1 MKARIL
7 TVIISSSLFLSG
19 CGVINFL
26 TPYKLDI
33 PQGNEVTMDQVENLK
48 VGMTQSQVRFV
59 LGTPLLV
66 DPFHQNRWEYVYRDE
81 RSGRLRDSKRLSVT
95 FENNLLAKWEGEA
108 LPEPPA
114 RTAAKNRASAPT
126 DADDLIRSKI
136 DPSNVGSKEIEVK
149 PLIDK
154 GF

>member
-7 TVIISSSLFLSG
+7 TVIISGSLLLTG
-19 CGVINFL
+19 CSAVNFI

-33 PQGNEVTMDQVENLK
+33 PQGNEVTADQLENLK
-48 VGMTQSQVRFV
+48 VGMTQAQVRFV

-66 DPFHQNRWEYVYRDE
+66 DPFHQNRWEYIYRDQRAGKVKE
-81 RSGRLRDSKRLSVT
+81 QKRFSVL
-95 FENNLLAKWEGEA
+95 FENNMVVSWQGDV

-114 RTAAKNRASAPT
+114 RRALKNNASAPAS
-126 DADDLIRSKI
+126 ADNLMSTKVN
-136 DPSNVGSKEIEVK
+136 PSNIGSKEIEVK